1 MLSEAEKQQK
11 RQEKK
16 EKIIQIRKT
25 LSQMSEEQ
33 QQAIAAKFGI
43 ITVEGHPLTPYN
55 QCFLVSQSEIN
66 FSIVGGYV
74 QWKRACKAV
83 RKGQH
88 GFLILVPSVPK
99 KEENLDTYLDNE
111 DVHFYSATVF
121 DISQTVDITNS
132 EAE

>member
-16 EKIIQIRKT
+16 EKITQIRKT

-33 QQAIAAKFGI
+33 QQEVAARFGI

-74 QWKRACKAV
+74 QWKRAGKVV

-88 GFLILVPSVPK
+88 GFLILVPSVSK
-99 KEENLDTYLDNE
+99 KEENVDTYLDD

-121 DISQTVDITNS
+121 DISQTVDITKS